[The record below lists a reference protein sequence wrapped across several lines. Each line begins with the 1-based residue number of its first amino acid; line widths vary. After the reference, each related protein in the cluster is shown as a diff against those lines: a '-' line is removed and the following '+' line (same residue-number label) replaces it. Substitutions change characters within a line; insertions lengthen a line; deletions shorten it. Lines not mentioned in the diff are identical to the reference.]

1 MHISVSS
8 SYQYIINA
16 VCKRHCSH
24 IYPCHTQF
32 YQRNGRAYAISTRDS
47 LLIEIMHGVTQIP
60 PVVELGGGRQSESNT
75 AGVVFTVR
83 RSGDYRIAVMIGAN
97 HIRGSPFLKKFLPGD
112 SFVCACVAVLVL
124 QWNLALRSPLLSP
137 KLYPLCKE

>member
-1 MHISVSS
+1 M
-8 SYQYIINA
+8 
-16 VCKRHCSH
+16 
-24 IYPCHTQF
+24 QF
-32 YQRNGRAYAISTRDS
+32 YQRNGRSYAISTRDS

-112 SFVCACVAVLVL
+112 SFVCACVAVLAISVSL
-124 QWNLALRSPLLSP
+124 FIVFP
-137 KLYPLCKE
+137 